1 MNKNLTYSGTYK
13 VRVGD
18 INYGGHMGNDK
29 ALLLFHDARLNFLS
43 QHGFSEK
50 DIGGP
55 GLIMSEA
62 HVYFRKEVFREDE
75 LKVYIEIKNLKELSF
90 EMHYSVVR
98 DEVEVMKGSTKMVSF
113 DYEKRRVV
121 KVPDSFTQKIYN

>member
-1 MNKNLTYSGTYK
+1 MKTKETFAGSYI

-29 ALLLFHDARLNFLS
+29 SLLLFHDARLNFLA

-50 DIGGP
+50 DIGGS

-62 HVYFRKEVFREDE
+62 HVYFRKEVFRDDE
-75 LKVYIEIKNLKELSF
+75 LKVYITIKTLKELSF
-90 EMHYSVVR
+90 EMHYSIKR
-98 DEVEVMKGSTKMVSF
+98 DDIEVMSGSTKMVSF
-113 DYEKRRVV
+113 DYRNKRVV
-121 KVPDSFTQKIYN
+121 KIPNFFVAIIKE